1 MFDIVARGDIQAFR
15 AEIEKIRNRSLAD
28 VINILQ
34 ARNGSGKTLLHVA
47 AEHNQLAMVE
57 ELLSMDIEVATRD
70 SSGKTAAELAEAAGH
85 AAVAALLRT
94 RGAWQDEAKALGI
107 GFNRAIHLLEESFV
121 HVEHARG
128 KNLVMFMGST
138 GVGKS
143 TLLNYLLG
151 CRYDLEGVGL
161 DKVLRL
167 RAGSKPEY
175 AQVGH
180 NNAVSMTLFPQTFPV
195 NGESYLYCDLAGF
208 DDTRTGEEA
217 LCASNNAQV
226 LTRLSSGVKGIVLL
240 LDKAGFKSARGKDF
254 KNVLKTLASMM
265 PQDPQ
270 MAQKFLESSV
280 FFMLTKMPIGT
291 TREQVMMRFI
301 NPLHKVFQDEL
312 DAGMPLS
319 EEDAK
324 IYIILEL
331 MRAHPEKI
339 LVPNIFDNGQSV
351 SLINGALRGAEVQ
364 DRDSFDFTS
373 TASKQRK
380 FNELLM
386 KISKAFVAKKALFET
401 TLPDEIRQKSA
412 DLARVQTELQRLRSE
427 ITDREDEMKKKY
439 DRTDDDRV
447 IAANRTEIGKKRVER
462 TKVNDILQQLYRD
475 LATERGK
482 KALAERKE
490 PCKIHP
496 ILDYRA
502 NSETRYRRVHKQI
515 RCVFKITYR
524 SHDEPY
530 TVITNPTHEFVYQ
543 GESFT
548 HADLWCNA
556 GYFGNPA
563 ENKDGGSYR
572 VTYNC
577 GGNGAAQATVTIWTT
592 TDLLQENKQ
601 KKREAEDKIGKL
613 EADIAI
619 KEKEL
624 KAIDDRISDL
634 EREVN
639 DRERAITQAE
649 ADVSVRNAR
658 LQSEIDARRR
668 LIVDQEGIER
678 LLLTN
683 IESLNKKL
691 VGTDWELKVNHNLF
705 VIVYK
710 IVKALELHNQSDVLR
725 EFMQQFEVY
734 ARQHGIDL
742 NIGAQS
748 GSTDGAAASAAA
760 PVAPSPSAST
770 TTSYTTHGL
779 FGGGHSQTGRV
790 RSDERTAQ
798 VLRDEAYARALAR
811 GLDETEAQEL
821 ADRAMFGHSQG
832 GH

>member
-15 AEIEKIRNRSLAD
+15 AEIEKISKAD

-57 ELLSMDIEVATRD
+57 ELLRMDIEVATRD

-85 AAVAALLRT
+85 AVVAALLRT

-107 GFNRAIHLLEESFV
+107 KFNRAIHLLEESFV

-161 DKVLRL
+161 ERGPRL

-180 NNAVSMTLFPQTFPV
+180 NSAASMTLFPQIFPV

-208 DDTRTGEEA
+208 DDTRTAHTGEEA

-240 LDKAGFKSARGKDF
+240 LDRPGLESKFIVINF
-254 KNVLKTLASMM
+254 KNVLKTLAGMM

-301 NPLHKVFQDEL
+301 NPLHKVFQDDL
-312 DAGMPLS
+312 DAGKPLS

-324 IYIILEL
+324 VYIILEL

-380 FNELLM
+380 FNDLLM

-462 TKVNDILQQLYRD
+462 TRVNDILQQLYRD

-502 NSETRYRRVHKQI
+502 NPETRYRRVCKQVKILGLTI
-515 RCVFKITYR
+515 RYV

-530 TVITNPTHEFVYQ
+530 PFITNPTHEFVYQ

-556 GYFGNPA
+556 GSFGIPA

-572 VTYNC
+572 VTYDC

-639 DRERAITQAE
+639 DRGRAITQGE

-742 NIGAQS
+742 NIGARS

-760 PVAPSPSAST
+760 AAAPAAAAPSPSAST

-790 RSDERTAQ
+790 RSDEPYSASF
-798 VLRDEAYARALAR
+798 A
-811 GLDETEAQEL
+811 
-821 ADRAMFGHSQG
+821 
-832 GH
+832 